1 MAEERV
7 QRRLAAILA
16 ADVVGYSRLVGM
28 DEEGT
33 LSAFKD
39 HLNHIV
45 EPSIA
50 RNRGR
55 IVKTMGDGVLAEFA
69 SAVDAVLCARAIQ
82 EGMIERNA
90 DVAEDRRLRF
100 RIGVNVGDIVIDGD
114 DIQGDGVNIAARLE
128 GIAEPDGICI
138 SGTAYD
144 QVHGKLD
151 AAFVD
156 LGEQQVKNIARPI
169 RAYRVTDTGDAANL
183 ASRKTASWKR
193 PAIAA
198 GIAALVAVAG
208 SLTWWQP
215 WQPDVEPASLDKMA
229 FKLPDRPSIAVLPF
243 TNMSGDKEQE
253 YFSDGITEDIITDL
267 SKVSGLFVIARN
279 SSFKFKGRSVDVRD
293 VARDLGVGHI
303 VEGSVRKSGSR
314 VRITAQLIDARTGS
328 HLWAERYDRELSDI
342 FGVQD
347 DVVGRIVAAL
357 AVKLTDAD
365 KARRVRRRVT
375 VNLQAYEYVLRGR
388 QLLTRIAGQ
397 DTERARKYFEKAISI
412 DPGYARA
419 YTNLGLL
426 YWNAWRLWGRDRA
439 GNLTRA
445 LQIGKKA
452 VAHDPDD
459 AGAHTLLAVIHQF
472 RKEHDLAEIEANK
485 AIALEPTQAETL
497 GNLGGYLWFAGRPR
511 EAIEYLERAVRLD
524 PYHPSV
530 YLTWLGGVYSW
541 SGRYDR
547 AITVLKRAI
556 RREPDYIVNHV
567 ALAAAYAHSGKD
579 EDARAQAAE
588 ILRLNPTFTLRAFKA
603 FVPIRKKADLD
614 RYVTGL
620 RQAGL
625 PK

>member
-1 MAEERV
+1 MAEDRV
-7 QRRLAAILA
+7 QRKLTTILA
-16 ADVVGYSRLVGM
+16 ADVEGYSRLMGA
-28 DEEGT
+28 DEEATLKTLKTYREIIDSLIAKQNGRLVGT
-33 LSAFKD
+33 A
-39 HLNHIV
+39 
-45 EPSIA
+45 
-50 RNRGR
+50 G
-55 IVKTMGDGVLAEFA
+55 
-69 SAVDAVLCARAIQ
+69 DAVLVEFGSTVEAVRCAMSIQ
-82 EGMIERNA
+82 EDLAVRNA
-90 DVAEDRRLRF
+90 ELHEDRRMRF
-100 RIGVNVGDIVIDGD
+100 RIGINVGDVMVEGD
-114 DIQGDGVNIAARLE
+114 DLFGDGVNVAARLE
-128 GIAEPDGICI
+128 GLAEPGGICI
-138 SGTAYD
+138 SGSTFD
-144 QVHGKLD
+144 QVKNKLSIGFED
-151 AAFVD
+151 IG
-156 LGEQQVKNIARPI
+156 LQEVKNIAEPV
-169 RAYRVTDTGDAANL
+169 RAYRVSPEGQQGIAP
-183 ASRKTASWKR
+183 SRKKESSLWR
-193 PAIAA
+193 IPAIAA
-198 GIAALVAVAG
+198 AVLGVVAAGGIA
-208 SLTWWQP
+208 WWQP
-215 WQPDVEPASLDKMA
+215 WAPDVEPASVDKMA
-229 FKLPDRPSIAVLPF
+229 FKLPDKPSIAVLPF
-243 TNMSGDKEQE
+243 TNLSGDKEQE

-293 VARDLGVGHI
+293 VARDLGVGHV

-314 VRITAQLIDARTGS
+314 VRITAQLIDARTGN

-347 DVVGRIVAAL
+347 DVVGRIVSAL
-357 AVKLTDAD
+357 AVELTDAD
-365 KARRVRRRVT
+365 KARAVRRRRT
-375 VNLQAYEYVLRGR
+375 VNLQAYEFVLRGR

-397 DTERARKYFEKAISI
+397 DTEKAREYFEKAISI

-459 AGAHTLLAVIHQF
+459 AGAWTLLAVVHQF

-485 AIALEPTQAETL
+485 AIALEPTHAETL
-497 GNLGGYLWFAGRPR
+497 GNLGGYLWYAGRPR

-567 ALAAAYAHSGKD
+567 LLAAAYAHSGKD
-579 EDARAQAAE
+579 EDARAEAAE
-588 ILRLNPTFTLRAFKA
+588 ILRLNPNFTLRAFKA

-620 RQAGL
+620 RRAGL
-625 PK
+625 PE